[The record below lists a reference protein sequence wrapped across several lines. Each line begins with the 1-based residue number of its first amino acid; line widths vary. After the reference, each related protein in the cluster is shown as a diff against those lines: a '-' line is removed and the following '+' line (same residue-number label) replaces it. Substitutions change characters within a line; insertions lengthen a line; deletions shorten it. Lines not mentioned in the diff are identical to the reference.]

1 METDSYF
8 CSKTAK
14 ALSMTRHEE
23 LTDGIC
29 NIMNQDWLQYPQL
42 HYCTSQFLTGAILV
56 EGGMAILLNT
66 IEPYARDT
74 LLDAQHE
81 KRVSNS
87 PSSLPSISG
96 HYVCFQICLLSTT
109 DGQKLNLETTQWE

>member
-8 CSKTAK
+8 CSKTAN
-14 ALSMTRHEE
+14 ALSMTRHKA

-42 HYCTSQFLTGAILV
+42 HDCTSQFLTGMILV
-56 EGGMAILLNT
+56 EGEMTLLLNT
-66 IEPYARDT
+66 IEPCTRDT

-81 KRVSNS
+81 KRVSDS

-96 HYVCFQICLLSTT
+96 HDGCFQICLLSTT
-109 DGQKLNLETTQWE
+109 DGQKLNLETTQ